1 MADRVLYVSGNA
13 GRREEIPERLDGHDG
28 QFLLETVTSG
38 REALTTLTDG
48 EVDCI
53 VSEDTLPEVDGIELV
68 ERVREQDGDVPF
80 VLSIES
86 GRGDIAT
93 EALSKGATEIVQRA
107 DPSDYAQL
115 LATRIQCAVSRT
127 DDEHVPGSGMGS
139 RESPDEDDSGNRHL
153 LESSQTPVFVYT
165 MEGELIAAN
174 GQAADFLG
182 TDHPEE
188 LLGTMVGEFTHDKS
202 QAAVKRRRSTLVED
216 RKQVPPREETLV
228 DVTGEQK
235 YAIVSST
242 PVTWEGEPAILTTL
256 RDVTELRMR
265 EQQYR
270 RERDKFLTLF
280 ENLPNPVVHGEMVDG
295 EPIIRQVNPAFEET
309 FGYDAEEATGQ
320 NLDELTVPA
329 DKRSQ
334 AQDINEQITATSRG
348 RFEVERQ
355 TADGPR
361 HFVIDI
367 VVQDPGAE
375 TPQGYAIYTDITKQT
390 EQQAELERR
399 NERLDQFASFVSHDL
414 RNPLNTLLL
423 SLDMVE
429 QSSEGEEIERCQR
442 AVRRMEQLLEDLLT
456 LTRQGE
462 DLQTTPGVDLAGV
475 VDETWRTLTTGDAD
489 LRVDVEMQIRAHT
502 GRLKEL
508 LENLFDN
515 AIEHGGPGV
524 TITVGATDDTDG
536 FYVADD
542 GPGIPPEER
551 ESVFQAGYSN
561 AADGTGLGLAIVR
574 DIADAHGWS
583 ITVEESEQ
591 GGAAFRITG
600 VERSG

>member
-13 GRREEIPERLDGHDG
+13 GRGEEIPERLDGHDG

-80 VLSIES
+80 VLSIDS
-86 GRGDIAT
+86 GQRDVAA

-107 DPSDYAQL
+107 NRTEYAQL

-139 RESPDEDDSGNRHL
+139 RKAPDEDDSGNRHL

-188 LLGTMVGEFTHDKS
+188 LLGTMVGEFTHNKS
-202 QAAVKRRRSTLVED
+202 QAAVERRRSTLVED

-242 PVTWEGEPAILTTL
+242 PITWEGEPAILTTL

-270 RERDKFLTLF
+270 RKRDKFLTLF

-334 AQDINEQITATSRG
+334 ARDINEQITATSHG

-367 VVQDPGAE
+367 VVQDPDAE

-442 AVRRMEQLLEDLLT
+442 AVERMEQLLEDLLT

-475 VDETWRTLTTGDAD
+475 VDETWRTLTTGDAE
-489 LRVDVEMQIRAHT
+489 LRVDVDLGVRANT

-515 AIEHGGPGV
+515 AIEHGGPDV

-574 DIADAHGWS
+574 DVADAHGWS
-583 ITVEESEQ
+583 ISVEESEQ
-591 GGAAFRITG
+591 GGVAFRITG
-600 VERSG
+600 IERSG

>member
-53 VSEDTLPEVDGIELV
+53 VSEDTLPEADGIELV

-127 DDEHVPGSGMGS
+127 DDEYVPGGGMGS
-139 RESPDEDDSGNRHL
+139 RKAPDEDDSGNRHL

-280 ENLPNPVVHGEMVDG
+280 ENLPNPVVHGEIVDS

-367 VVQDPGAE
+367 VVQDSGAE

-462 DLQTTPGVDLAGV
+462 DLQTTPGVDLARV
-475 VDETWRTLTTGDAD
+475 VDETWRTLTTGDAE
-489 LRVDVEMQIRAHT
+489 LRVDVDLGVRANT

-515 AIEHGGPGV
+515 AIEHGGPDV

-561 AADGTGLGLAIVR
+561 AADGTGLGLTIVR
-574 DIADAHGWS
+574 DVADAHGWS
-583 ITVEESEQ
+583 ISVEESEQ
-591 GGAAFRITG
+591 GGVAFRITG
-600 VERSG
+600 IERSG

>member
-1 MADRVLYVSGNA
+1 MADRILYVSGNA

-139 RESPDEDDSGNRHL
+139 RKAPDDDDSGNRNL

-228 DVTGEQK
+228 DVTDEQK

-280 ENLPNPVVHGEMVDG
+280 ENLPNPVVHGKMVDG

-334 AQDINEQITATSRG
+334 ARDINEQITATSRG

-399 NERLDQFASFVSHDL
+399 NERLDQCASFVSHDL

-429 QSSEGEEIERCQR
+429 KSYEGEEIERCQR

-462 DLQTTPGVDLAGV
+462 DLQTTPGVDLARV
-475 VDETWRTLTTGDAD
+475 VDETWRTLTTGDAE
-489 LRVDVEMQIRAHT
+489 LRVDVDLRVRANT

-515 AIEHGGPGV
+515 AIEHGGPDV
-524 TITVGATDDTDG
+524 TITVGATDDG

-574 DIADAHGWS
+574 DVADAHGWS
-583 ITVEESEQ
+583 ISVEESEQ

>member
-202 QAAVKRRRSTLVED
+202 QAAVERRRSTLVED

-334 AQDINEQITATSRG
+334 ARDINEQITATSRG

-429 QSSEGEEIERCQR
+429 KSYEGEEIERCQR

-462 DLQTTPGVDLAGV
+462 DLQTTPAVDLAGV
-475 VDETWRTLTTGDAD
+475 VDETWRTLATGDAE
-489 LRVDVEMQIRAHT
+489 LRVDVDLGVRANT

-515 AIEHGGPGV
+515 AIEHGGPDV
-524 TITVGATDDTDG
+524 TITVGATDDG

>member
-80 VLSIES
+80 VLSIDS
-86 GRGDIAT
+86 GQRDVAA

-107 DPSDYAQL
+107 NRTEYAQL

-139 RESPDEDDSGNRHL
+139 RKAPDEDDSGNRHL

-202 QAAVKRRRSTLVED
+202 QAAVERRRSTLVED

-242 PVTWEGEPAILTTL
+242 PITWEGEPAILTTL

-334 AQDINEQITATSRG
+334 ARDINEQITATSRG

-429 QSSEGEEIERCQR
+429 KSYEGEEIERCQR
-442 AVRRMEQLLEDLLT
+442 AVQRMEQLLEDLLT

-462 DLQTTPGVDLAGV
+462 DLQTTPAVDLEGV
-475 VDETWRTLTTGDAD
+475 VDETWRTLTTGDAE
-489 LRVDVEMQIRAHT
+489 LRVDVDLGVRANT

-515 AIEHGGPGV
+515 AIEHGGPDV

-561 AADGTGLGLAIVR
+561 AADGTGLGLTIVR
-574 DIADAHGWS
+574 DVADAHGWS
-583 ITVEESEQ
+583 ISVEESEQ
-591 GGAAFRITG
+591 GGVAFRITG
-600 VERSG
+600 IERSG

>member
-139 RESPDEDDSGNRHL
+139 RKAPDDDDSGNRNL

-280 ENLPNPVVHGEMVDG
+280 ENLPNPVVHGKMVDG

-334 AQDINEQITATSRG
+334 ARDINEQITATSRG

-462 DLQTTPGVDLAGV
+462 DLQTTPAVDLAGV

-515 AIEHGGPGV
+515 AIEHGGPDV

-561 AADGTGLGLAIVR
+561 AAGGTGLGLAIVR
-574 DIADAHGWS
+574 DVADAHGWS
-583 ITVEESEQ
+583 ISVEESEQ